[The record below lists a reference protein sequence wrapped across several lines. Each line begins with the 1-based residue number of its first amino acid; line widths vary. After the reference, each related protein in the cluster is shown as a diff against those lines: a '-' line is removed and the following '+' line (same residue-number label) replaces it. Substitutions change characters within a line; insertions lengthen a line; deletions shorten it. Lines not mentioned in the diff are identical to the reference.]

1 MPSTSTLPPSTI
13 GPSPFKLD
21 QAPNFTTTPPPPLL
35 PPLCL
40 TIRGAREVCMHNS
53 TSPPARGG
61 SGPDRCHFLNST
73 SPHRDVIYHT
83 IPQAPPH
90 CFVHHPCPTP
100 SCPYHRQDRG
110 SLLSMG
116 PMWDYNE
123 AFGICCGFPITVGR
137 PIMVGRPIVAGRYYS
152 MLGSPIPELDR
163 PWHSG
168 EPQRCWCH

>member
-1 MPSTSTLPPSTI
+1 
-13 GPSPFKLD
+13 
-21 QAPNFTTTPPPPLL
+21 
-35 PPLCL
+35 
-40 TIRGAREVCMHNS
+40 
-53 TSPPARGG
+53 
-61 SGPDRCHFLNST
+61 
-73 SPHRDVIYHT
+73 
-83 IPQAPPH
+83 
-90 CFVHHPCPTP
+90 
-100 SCPYHRQDRG
+100 
-110 SLLSMG
+110 MG